1 LRHRRRDVQDLEAL
15 VGHGVGQAAGEIREA
30 IAVWATLFTKWQ
42 TWVVIVTAA
51 LLIWGGAYLYAEIK
65 ARTNATYQEAQQKI
79 KVADE
84 MVKQADAALK
94 DVAAKDRAIAALSKE
109 IETRRKAADTAIA
122 EARAARIREERWIA
136 ENQRLAQVLTKIE
149 QDRRLLVPVQ
159 TLQEAQREMEKR
171 GYHPVLLPIL
181 R

>member
-1 LRHRRRDVQDLEAL
+1 M
-15 VGHGVGQAAGEIREA
+15 GIS
-30 IAVWATLFTKWQ
+30 WLFTKWQ
-42 TWVVIVTAA
+42 TWVVLVVGA
-51 LLIWGGAYLYAEIK
+51 LLVWGGAHLYAEIK
-65 ARTNATYQEAQQKI
+65 ARHDATYQEAQQKI

-94 DVAAKDRAIAALSKE
+94 DVAAKDRAIVALGKE
-109 IETRRKAADTAIA
+109 IDQRRKAADTAIA
-122 EARAARIREERWIA
+122 EAKAARVREERWIA
-136 ENQRLAQVLTKIE
+136 ENQRLSQVLAKIE

-171 GYHPVLLPIL
+171 GYHPVLLPVV